1 MDLKRIR
8 QVREQKHI
16 TQAKLAE
23 AIGVTPGQISRFES
37 GQRRLHVDEARKIA
51 EFLRLDLSE
60 IIESKTAPLW
70 KERGMKIS
78 VLTIPEGRAT
88 VEYPANLTPQSR
100 EAVAEWL
107 ALIAKLAIRA

>member
-1 MDLKRIR
+1 MDPKRIR
-8 QVREQKHI
+8 QAREQKHV

-23 AIGVTPGQISRFES
+23 AIGVDPSQISRFES
-37 GQRRLHVDEARKIA
+37 GTRRMHVDEARKIA
-51 EFLRLDLSE
+51 EFLRIDPSE
-60 IIESKTAPLW
+60 IAESRVAPAW

-100 EAVAEWL
+100 EAIHEWL
-107 ALIAKLAIRA
+107 GLIAKLAIRA